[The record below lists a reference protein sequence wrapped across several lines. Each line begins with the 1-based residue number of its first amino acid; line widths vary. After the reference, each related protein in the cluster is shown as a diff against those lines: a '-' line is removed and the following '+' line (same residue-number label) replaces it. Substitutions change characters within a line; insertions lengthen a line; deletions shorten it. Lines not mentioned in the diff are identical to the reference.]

1 LIQFGELWNELGEI
15 ERAAQSFR
23 RALLVD
29 PANAK
34 AKLALGI
41 ALTRLSKQSEAA
53 DLFLSLLVEHP
64 DHAEARYQLGRAL
77 LEMGNFLEAIRDL
90 EEVTKLQPARLSVH
104 LDLETAYR
112 KAG

>member
-1 LIQFGELWNELGEI
+1 MESLEKADSSLSVESLIQFGELWNELGEI

-64 DHAEARYQLGRAL
+64 DHAEARYQAEPCWRWGIFSKL
-77 LEMGNFLEAIRDL
+77 FAIW
-90 EEVTKLQPARLSVH
+90 K
-104 LDLETAYR
+104 
-112 KAG
+112 K